1 MKKYLFV
8 FVVVLFIIAG
18 CSRPEF
24 TIKVSGTT
32 GLRFIGNCSSST
44 YTRTLQWK
52 KLEET
57 VPAEFTLTGDFVVC
71 YIQKQG
77 TDGTLNVEIIKNSEV
92 AFVSETSDPNGV
104 VKATVNK

>member
-1 MKKYLFV
+1 MNKYLFV
-8 FVVVLFIIAG
+8 FVVGLFIISA
-18 CSRPEF
+18 CRPEF

-44 YTRTLQWK
+44 YTRTLQLK
-52 KLEET
+52 ELEET

-71 YIQKQG
+71 YFQKQVKE
-77 TDGTLNVEIIKNSEV
+77 GTLKVEIIKNSEV

-104 VKATVNK
+104 VNATVNK